1 MAKDGKKERKTKIN
15 EIVTRD
21 YTIHLHKR
29 IHDRC
34 AGTREQRAGEARQVS
49 QACAQPSVPDAPGA
63 PNLGDVPSG
72 VTGRMHGP

>member
-1 MAKDGKKERKTKIN
+1 MAKDGKNKERKTKIN

-34 AGTREQRAGEARQVS
+34 AGTHAR
-49 QACAQPSVPDAPGA
+49 G
-63 PNLGDVPSG
+63 
-72 VTGRMHGP
+72 TGRACLV